1 MTPIAN
7 PGLHIIIDFWE
18 ATNLQDC
25 EYIKKALT
33 EAAAQCDAKVLDI
46 KLHSFGDGA
55 GVTGV
60 ALLAES
66 HISIH
71 TWPETG
77 FVALDVFMCG
87 NCNPEIAL
95 PILRN
100 AFKPKKESIHRI
112 QRGFKPSLTLSKLRK
127 VESF

>member
-1 MTPIAN
+1 MTQVAN

-25 EYIKKALT
+25 EYIKKILT
-33 EAAAQCDAKVLDI
+33 EAAAQCAAKVLDI
-46 KLHSFGDGA
+46 KLHSFGEGA

-71 TWPETG
+71 TWPEEG
-77 FVALDVFMCG
+77 KAAVDVYTCG
-87 NCNPEIAL
+87 DCNPKIGCDMIIRQLFAQNHTL
-95 PILRN
+95 L
-100 AFKPKKESIHRI
+100 F
-112 QRGFKPSLTLSKLRK
+112 GFG
-127 VESF
+127 VQ